1 MCSEKDLGVF
11 ISNDLKPALQ
21 CQKAANKANSV
32 LGRMSRSLTYRN
44 KEVWLKLYRIYVR
57 PILEYC
63 VQAWNPWMSK
73 DVKVIESIQ
82 KRAVRMTS
90 GLESKEYEGR
100 LKEVKMSSLAERRE
114 RGDLI
119 QTWKILNKY
128 DRVEENRWF
137 ERVNTER
144 EVTTRLT
151 SCKQNLKLN
160 SCNLDI
166 RKYFFSQRVIN
177 MWNSLPDDV
186 KESTTL
192 NMFKNKLDDVLSDI

>member
-192 NMFKNKLDDVLSDI
+192 NMFKNKLDDFLSDT